1 MAILTKYV
9 SVTNGNDSSP
19 GDGTSGNPYFSIA
32 KAVDDIDGTSDVGPH
47 YIILSESSAATTTYS
62 ASYGMPSD
70 SEQELWV
77 SNVNTGVIVSG
88 AYGQNIIIDGKG
100 VTNKN
105 AFVLY
110 GSGSGIHNL
119 TITGYGTHS
128 TTGRGAIRGSYR
140 PCDIRGINISGNLQS
155 GITFFGD
162 RYGQGGPSI
171 INNCRV
177 ELPALNNVWGIS
189 TQTSYNI
196 GHVLVN
202 NCLVIISGSD
212 SAAPTHA
219 IYIYNGNT
227 SQSTASFNTVVGKFD
242 QTPKTD
248 GAFGIKAD
256 RAENN
261 IMSMSLPSDN
271 DNTSFIDADTATNNL
286 YAGFSSQNVTAGVR
300 RTSNGTSASFH
311 ATELSYKRD
320 QSLTLLNGPDS
331 IFKSIYADWTL
342 ASGAPAIDAGATLSY
357 FGITSTDLSGTL
369 RADSSAGTGGS
380 TDIGAFEFI
389 SLGYGNI
396 IIGVAAANLGK
407 TLGVAKADINKI
419 IGVE

>member
-9 SVTNGNDSSP
+9 SVTNGNDGS
-19 GDGTSGNPYFSIA
+19 GDGTSGSPYFSIA
-32 KAVDDIDGTSDVGPH
+32 KAVDVIDGTSDVGPH

-88 AYGQNIIIDGKG
+88 AHGQDIIIDGKS

-110 GSGSGIHNL
+110 GSGSGVHNL
-119 TITGYGTHS
+119 TITGYGTHA
-128 TTGRGAIRGSYR
+128 TVGRGVVRGTYR
-140 PCDIRGINISGNLQS
+140 PYDIRNLNIKGNSQS

-177 ELPALNNVWGIS
+177 EVPALDNVWGIS

-202 NCLVIISGSD
+202 NCLVIISGST
-212 SAAPTHA
+212 SATPSHA

-242 QTPKTD
+242 ETIHTD
-248 GAFGIKAD
+248 SDFGITAD

-271 DNTSFIDADTATNNL
+271 DRTSFIHADTATNNL
-286 YAGFSSQNVTAGVR
+286 YAGFSSQNVIVGVR

-311 ATELSYKRD
+311 STELAYQRPAP
-320 QSLTLLNGPDS
+320 LTLFSGPDP
-331 IFKSIYADWTL
+331 IFRSIYADWSI
-342 ASGAPAIDAGATLSY
+342 AAGSPALNAGTALSY
-357 FGITSTDLSGTL
+357 LNLTTVDLSGAARSDPPDL
-369 RADSSAGTGGS
+369 GV
-380 TDIGAFEFI
+380 FE
-389 SLGYGNI
+389 LAAAAGYGNI
-396 IIGVAAANLGK
+396 VIGVAAGSLGK
-407 TLGVAKADINKI
+407 VLGVATADVSTVL
-419 IGVE
+419 GVD